1 MGLDNLVY
9 PYTIDTSK
17 RDTDFTGFSFNG
29 FHSTDL
35 GLVRVSS
42 SDRYEDTF
50 GPQFMDKTV
59 QAPAANRTYYFG
71 TDYTQKPFTLNVA
84 FDSLTEEGLRALRQ
98 IFNAKSV
105 GPLIFDEWPYK
116 VYSAKVQ
123 SPPQF
128 KYICFDLDK
137 PMEVLVPKEEV
148 FWVDNK
154 VTYFSL
160 QETPASLSDESN
172 WKNYVVLTRVR
183 GNYPTDVILD
193 KIKAASELDEENS
206 QINFN
211 IGSTWKGSGYVKV
224 SYYYRATTR
233 RIYKGEGT
241 IQFVCY
247 YPLARSRYK
256 FLNQY
261 VNRGIDYNLDEWQ
274 KASGLLN
281 SYDAW
286 NFDKLNSIPTVFEK
300 PAGEGSFKDKK
311 PKETDQ
317 IVYLYN
323 PGDLEADCH
332 LYLWIA
338 NDQDLTRNNGITKIQ
353 LKQQKGDSPSSS
365 DTIRDY
371 LTFEPAFATPN
382 MTGRKNGDTYLCI
395 DSAKNLIYGCDDSF
409 SPTGSLYNQ
418 CIQSGNFF
426 KIPMTPLADMKTTS
440 LTLTLQTKKTT
451 NNEYMI
457 TLPCK
462 PISIESITDT
472 DDKTVLSSKYKVD
485 LIQGTIIFIEDT
497 EVKSYKIGFTTMGEI
512 KDLTDF
518 TEIGPGI
525 TYIELPVNT
534 IKVLSVKD
542 SRGNIVSSSNY
553 NVVLDSKS
561 IKMVQFYNKEESEQY
576 TIKYHSVSSK
586 SNYYLYIYSQG
597 WGRGLYN
604 LSQDN
609 DVADGNEIDKDTYYY
624 LYY

>member
-50 GPQFMDKTV
+50 GPQFTDKTV

-148 FWVDNK
+148 FRVDNTT
-154 VTYFSL
+154 TYFSL
-160 QETPASLSDESN
+160 QEIPVD
-172 WKNYVVLTRVR
+172 WKNNLVLTRVR
-183 GNYPTDVILD
+183 GNYPTNTALEKIMDSIRDGRLID
-193 KIKAASELDEENS
+193 KT
-206 QINFN
+206 INFQQVKF
-211 IGSTWKGSGYVKV
+211 GGAGYVKV
-224 SYYYRATTR
+224 SYYYRTITR

-247 YPLARSRYK
+247 YPFAHSRYK

-261 VNRGIDYNLDEWQ
+261 VNRGIGYNLDEWK
-274 KASGLLN
+274 KASGLLSAYNDYNIDKNILKRIGTIIN
-281 SYDAW
+281 SDGTSFTPVSGSGPSSLKYG
-286 NFDKLNSIPTVFEK
+286 T
-300 PAGEGSFKDKK
+300 GESAKNAITD
-311 PKETDQ
+311 PKANVV
-317 IVYLYN
+317 VYLYN
-323 PGDLEADCH
+323 PGDLETDCR

-338 NDQDLTRNNGITKIQ
+338 GAEWSRPHGIRKIE
-353 LKQQKGDSPSSS
+353 LRKRAASSEPNLDK
-365 DTIRDY
+365 DT
-371 LTFEPAFATPN
+371 LLASLGFESTFATES
-382 MTGRKNGDTYLCI
+382 MTGFTEGDVYLCI
-395 DSAKNLIYGCDDSF
+395 DSAKNLIYGCDDRY
-409 SPTGSLYNQ
+409 SPTGTLYNQ
-418 CIQSGNFF
+418 CIQTGNFF
-426 KIPMTPLADMKTTS
+426 KIPMTTTDTVTDTRIETRS
-440 LTLTLQTKKTT
+440 TEKID
-451 NNEYMI
+451 NEYKIRLENKPLEINSIRRGTEIINPEEYDVDFVDGII
-457 TLPCK
+457 TFK
-462 PISIESITDT
+462 ND
-472 DDKTVLSSKYKVD
+472 SS
-485 LIQGTIIFIEDT
+485 
-497 EVKSYKIGFTTMGEI
+497 VKSYT
-512 KDLTDF
+512 
-518 TEIGPGI
+518 
-525 TYIELPVNT
+525 IEYEYFFST
-534 IKVLSVKD
+534 
-542 SRGNIVSSSNY
+542 RY
-553 NVVLDSKS
+553 
-561 IKMVQFYNKEESEQY
+561 SE
-576 TIKYHSVSSK
+576 
-586 SNYYLYIYSQG
+586 YYLFIDSNG

-609 DVADGNEIDKDTYYY
+609 DAADGNEIDKDTYYY